1 MAAQTTKVYKCE
13 KRRETRSQTREA
25 IFISEYVQ
33 NKYAR
38 IFEEAAEAY
47 NNLNNKYPRK
57 PDLRRTD
64 EFRLWKISVSSNPSG
79 PFSKQKPRQYRH
91 IAHRNIP
98 LQQRADPT
106 ASLSVQP
113 DVPESP
119 PPESESSPPPAKRPR
134 AEPEKIMMLRIPL
147 LTPSQSEPE
156 APVETPAESSE
167 SVTEEVIQE
176 PEAPVETPAE
186 SYESVTEEVIQEP
199 EAPVETPDES
209 YESVTEEVIQ
219 QSSENLYPSL
229 LDELSPEIIEKII
242 AELREEPAIKD
253 VMAEEQIEVEEV
265 GLEIDIP
272 DLYDPLEDELANIC
286 W

>member
-1 MAAQTTKVYKCE
+1 MAAQTTKGYKCE
-13 KRRETRSQTREA
+13 KRREARSQTREA
-25 IFISEYVQ
+25 IFIREYVQ
-33 NKYAR
+33 NKYAC

-64 EFRLWKISVSSNPSG
+64 EFRLWKISVSSNPTG

-91 IAHRNIP
+91 IEHRNIP
-98 LQQRADPT
+98 LQQRVDPT

-113 DVPESP
+113 DVPERP
-119 PPESESSPPPAKRPR
+119 PSESESSPPPAKRPR

-167 SVTEEVIQE
+167 SVTEEVIQ
-176 PEAPVETPAE
+176 
-186 SYESVTEEVIQEP
+186 
-199 EAPVETPDES
+199 
-209 YESVTEEVIQ
+209 

-229 LDELSPEIIEKII
+229 QDELSPEIIEKII
-242 AELREEPAIKD
+242 AELREDPAIKD
-253 VMAEEQIEVEEV
+253 VMTDEQIEVEEV

>member
-1 MAAQTTKVYKCE
+1 MAAQTTNAYKCK
-13 KRRETRSQTREA
+13 KRRESRSQTRES
-25 IFISEYVQ
+25 IFIREYVQ
-33 NKYAR
+33 NKYVH

-47 NNLNNKYPRK
+47 NKLNNIYPRK

-64 EFRLWKISVSSNPSG
+64 EFRLWKISVSSNTSV
-79 PFSKQKPRQYRH
+79 PFRLSRQKLRQYQH
-91 IAHRNIP
+91 VAHRNIP
-98 LQQRADPT
+98 LQQRVDPT
-106 ASLSVQP
+106 ASLSVPP

-119 PPESESSPPPAKRPR
+119 PAESESSPPPAKRPR

-156 APVETPAESSE
+156 APVETPAESFESSE
-167 SVTEEVIQE
+167 RE

-186 SYESVTEEVIQEP
+186 SSESVIEEVIQE
-199 EAPVETPDES
+199 
-209 YESVTEEVIQ
+209 
-219 QSSENLYPSL
+219 SSENLYPSL

-253 VMAEEQIEVEEV
+253 VMTEEQIEVEEV

>member
-1 MAAQTTKVYKCE
+1 MAAQTTNAYKSE
-13 KRRETRSQTREA
+13 KRRESRSQTRES

-33 NKYAR
+33 NKYVR

-47 NNLNNKYPRK
+47 NKLNNIYPRK

-64 EFRLWKISVSSNPSG
+64 EFRLWKISVSSNATVPSRIAR
-79 PFSKQKPRQYRH
+79 QKPRQYRH
-91 IAHRNIP
+91 ITHRNIP
-98 LQQRADPT
+98 LQQRVDPT
-106 ASLSVQP
+106 ASLSVPP

-119 PPESESSPPPAKRPR
+119 PAESESSPPPAKRPR
-134 AEPEKIMMLRIPL
+134 AEPEKTMVLRIPL
-147 LTPSQSEPE
+147 LTPSQGEPE

-167 SVTEEVIQE
+167 SVMEEVIQE
-176 PEAPVETPAE
+176 
-186 SYESVTEEVIQEP
+186 
-199 EAPVETPDES
+199 
-209 YESVTEEVIQ
+209 
-219 QSSENLYPSL
+219 SSENLYPSL

-253 VMAEEQIEVEEV
+253 VMTEEQIEVEEV

>member
-1 MAAQTTKVYKCE
+1 MAAQTNKLYKSE

-25 IFISEYVQ
+25 MFISEYIQ
-33 NKYAR
+33 HKYAH

-64 EFRLWKISVSSNPSG
+64 EFRLWKISVSSNPPG
-79 PFSKQKPRQYRH
+79 PFSKQKPRQYQH
-91 IAHRNIP
+91 MAHRNIP
-98 LQQRADPT
+98 LHQCVDPT

-113 DVPESP
+113 DVPERP
-119 PPESESSPPPAKRPR
+119 PSESESSPPPAKRPR

-156 APVETPAESSE
+156 APVETPAEPSE

-186 SYESVTEEVIQEP
+186 SYESVTEEVIQ
-199 EAPVETPDES
+199 
-209 YESVTEEVIQ
+209 
-219 QSSENLYPSL
+219 QSSENLHPSL

-242 AELREEPAIKD
+242 TELREEPAIKD